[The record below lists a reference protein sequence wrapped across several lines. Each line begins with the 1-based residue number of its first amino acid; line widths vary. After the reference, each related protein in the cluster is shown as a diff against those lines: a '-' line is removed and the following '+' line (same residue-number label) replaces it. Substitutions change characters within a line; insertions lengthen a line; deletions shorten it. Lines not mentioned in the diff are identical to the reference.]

1 LCYTIEY
8 VYNRTQSHAQMFSD
22 CKGIYIFSVPLFSFF
37 FCGYLSF
44 HLFYESFIYHFIYS
58 NFSLFI
64 HLLIYSFF
72 SFIMNICYFLFTA
85 SSSAQGQG
93 QGQKRQAPDVLSK
106 YSLKHSIEE
115 KVAAALQ
122 SEKRFLELDKKLESY
137 QNAGLNN
144 KNKETSN
151 GEEVV

>member
-1 LCYTIEY
+1 MMKIC
-8 VYNRTQSHAQMFSD
+8 F
-22 CKGIYIFSVPLFSFF
+22 FLFS
-37 FCGYLSF
+37 
-44 HLFYESFIYHFIYS
+44 
-58 NFSLFI
+58 
-64 HLLIYSFF
+64 
-72 SFIMNICYFLFTA
+72 A
-85 SSSAQGQG
+85 SSSAQG

-122 SEKRFLELDKKLESY
+122 SEKRFLDLDQKLESY

-151 GEEVV
+151 GKKVV

>member
-1 LCYTIEY
+1 MT
-8 VYNRTQSHAQMFSD
+8 F
-22 CKGIYIFSVPLFSFF
+22 FLFS
-37 FCGYLSF
+37 
-44 HLFYESFIYHFIYS
+44 
-58 NFSLFI
+58 
-64 HLLIYSFF
+64 
-72 SFIMNICYFLFTA
+72 A
-85 SSSAQGQG
+85 SSSAPG

-122 SEKRFLELDKKLESY
+122 SEKRFLDLDKKLESY

-151 GEEVV
+151 GEKVV